1 MPRIDVKGLLIHE
14 GSPGR
19 SGWPSIPKV
28 KEEVRLVTER
38 FAAAGASMTVTRP
51 TLPDALASLEDARM
65 HVLHLACHGE
75 QKSDPLASG
84 FILRDKDLTIQDLM
98 KLELKHGSLA
108 FLNACQ
114 TAKGIQDQPDQAV
127 HLAASMLFCGF
138 KSVIAT
144 IRSESFARSGAHRS

>member
-1 MPRIDVKGLLIHE
+1 
-14 GSPGR
+14 
-19 SGWPSIPKV
+19 
-28 KEEVRLVTER
+28 
-38 FAAAGASMTVTRP
+38 MTDIRP
-51 TLPDALASLEDARM
+51 TLTDALASIEDARM

-75 QKSDPLASG
+75 QKSNPLASG
-84 FILRDKDLTIQDLM
+84 FILRDKDLTIQELM
-98 KLELKHGSLA
+98 KLELKHGALA